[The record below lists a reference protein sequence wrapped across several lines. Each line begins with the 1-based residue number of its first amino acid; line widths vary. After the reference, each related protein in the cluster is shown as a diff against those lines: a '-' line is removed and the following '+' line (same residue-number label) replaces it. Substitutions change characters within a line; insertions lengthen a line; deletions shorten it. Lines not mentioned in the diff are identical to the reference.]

1 MGAFILIVVLGFLF
15 FASMGDPE
23 SSFGLFVLI
32 LIIGVVIKWI
42 FF

>member
-1 MGAFILIVVLGFLF
+1 MGVFILIVVLGFLF

-23 SSFGLFVLI
+23 SSFGLFAVI
-32 LIIGVVIKWI
+32 LIIGMVINWI